1 MVLETATGV
10 ETEPRGV
17 RIGPDVRAPTA
28 GFAQFD
34 VVDPQ
39 RGPVLERRN
48 LGDVRDAKDSANT
61 FQLPLQGQQALGAAS
76 LHLAHHTTPEQAT
89 ISNRVDDLGSF
100 PQKIAGPD
108 DDGGSLLGF
117 ALDGDRTHSG
127 PLSGFAYRLCI
138 GHVTLPLNKRLHIG

>member
-1 MVLETATGV
+1 MVLEAATGV
-10 ETEPRGV
+10 KTERRGA

-48 LGDVRDAKDSANT
+48 LGDLRDAKDSANT

-100 PQKIAGPD
+100 PQKIAGRKMTAEACLA
-108 DDGGSLLGF
+108 SLLMATERIAGRYPASHIASASAMSLCRLTNGF
-117 ALDGDRTHSG
+117 T
-127 PLSGFAYRLCI
+127 
-138 GHVTLPLNKRLHIG
+138 